1 MSWQFDIATLI
12 SNYGIA
18 ILAPLAV
25 IEGPIVTIIAAYLA
39 SQSLLRLSDVIV
51 CVILADLVGD
61 GLHYALGRYGLNK
74 LSPKW
79 RNRFGLSR
87 GRLATL
93 IRAFRKNGVRMLF
106 IGKLTHAAGFAVLI
120 AAGAARMPFGRFI
133 LANLVATIPKS
144 LAFVAVGYLFGSA
157 HERIALWFSNA
168 TLALI
173 GLGAFGFVIWLQW
186 LKRKPA

>member
-93 IRAFRKNGVRMLF
+93 IRAFRKNGVRMVL
-106 IGKLTHAAGFAVLI
+106 IGKITHAAGFAVLI

>member
-1 MSWQFDIATLI
+1 MSWHFDIATLI

-61 GLHYALGRYGLNK
+61 GLHYALGRYGLKK

-79 RNRFGLSR
+79 RARFGLSR

-93 IRAFRKNGVRMLF
+93 IRAFRKNGVRMLL

-157 HERIALWFSNA
+157 HERIALWLSNA